1 MADGVNIDWGLL
13 RAPDPI
19 GDYQAA
25 FQAGRALA
33 GQRIASQAM
42 TGFAANPAAPVDPR
56 LAAADPAAY
65 AQVRA
70 RQQAAADQAGRV
82 TQATALAAGDN
93 QGAMRAAA
101 ARGDSASVTA
111 IQDRIA
117 AMSDAQRAAASQAQE
132 KFAAILN
139 GLKMQTTDPAQRL
152 AMAQHF
158 AGLHP
163 EFGITPAS
171 IPPDD
176 VSDAGSAGHVAT
188 AMSLKGQLDQAN
200 AQGQA
205 SVPGFRSARR
215 TSDGGAFDANGQ
227 AGAGEAWE
235 RAAFYQ
241 RAARLGTPA
250 RAIDSLW
257 ARYAALHHP
266 MAPMAAPGPAP
277 SIPAS
282 GEQAMSD
289 QDLIAALRL
298 HGVPGFGSV
307 PGQGPSLTSPPTGA
321 HALSDQDITSLLEF

>member
-13 RAPDPI
+13 KQPDPI

-65 AQVRA
+65 GQVRGL
-70 RQQAAADQAGRV
+70 QKAADQAGRV
-82 TQATALAAGDN
+82 TQATALAAG
-93 QGAMRAAA
+93 A
-101 ARGDSASVTA
+101 TA

-132 KFAAILN
+132 TFAAILN
-139 GLKMQTTDPAQRL
+139 GLKMQTTDPNQRL
-152 AMAQHF
+152 AMAQHV

-163 EFGITPAS
+163 EFGINPAT
-171 IPPDD
+171 ITPDD
-176 VSDAGSAGHVAT
+176 VSDAGIAGHVAT
-188 AMSLKGQLDQAN
+188 AMSLKEQLDQAN
-200 AQGQA
+200 AQGQP
-205 SVPGFRSARR
+205 SVPGFRSARP
-215 TSDGGAFDANGQ
+215 TSVGAAFGANGQ

-241 RAARLGTPA
+241 RAASLGTPA

-298 HGVPGFGSV
+298 HGVPGFGPG